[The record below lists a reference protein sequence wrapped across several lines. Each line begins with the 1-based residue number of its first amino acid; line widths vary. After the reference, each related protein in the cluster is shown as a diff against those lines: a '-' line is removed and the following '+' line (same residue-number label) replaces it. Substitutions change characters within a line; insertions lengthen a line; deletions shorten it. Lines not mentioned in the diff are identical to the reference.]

1 MAPLLGPYL
10 PEEFRIKVA
19 TENYKIGAVFK
30 CFHPIAGKD
39 KRFILAGFKYDKIK
53 IATVFINTEINPN
66 FFPSEKLR
74 KLHLLMAADIRPF
87 LDYDSYIDCSGLK
100 LLDSTNFLKNFIL
113 DPSIHIGNL
122 SEADYKL
129 IRDTIKGAH
138 TITAAEKKEY
148 GLFL

>member
-1 MAPLLGPYL
+1 
-10 PEEFRIKVA
+10 
-19 TENYKIGAVFK
+19 
-30 CFHPIAGKD
+30 
-39 KRFILAGFKYDKIK
+39 
-53 IATVFINTEINPN
+53 
-66 FFPSEKLR
+66 
-74 KLHLLMAADIRPF
+74 MAADMRPF

-100 LLDSTNFLKNFIL
+100 LLDSSNFLKNFIL

-122 SEADYKL
+122 SEGDYKL